1 MKLGRNGKIN
11 MELDDFKNRNSRHN
25 TIKSETGLINNS
37 LMDVLIDSFKI
48 EIKSQRKKSLIW
60 ISVLL
65 MLGIIYLSTSARV
78 SDFTSIGYH
87 LTVIGFVLGGIYL
100 YFRYRTLPDSIYT
113 LPVLE
118 FLDKAEKKIKFINLI
133 DWLIIVPLLLM
144 LGTGGGIIFTTRLL
158 NYTDNITLLLIIWVI
173 FFIALSIFGF
183 VAGKKNWEKEHV
195 VLLREFQKARESLMD
210 TNNNHEK
217 Y

>member
-1 MKLGRNGKIN
+1 

>member
-183 VAGKKNWEKEHV
+183 VAGKKNWEKEHA

-210 TNNNHEK
+210 TNNNNEK

>member
-1 MKLGRNGKIN
+1 MKLGRNGKLN

-25 TIKSETGLINNS
+25 TIKPETDLINNS
-37 LMDVLIDSFKI
+37 LMDILIDSFKT
-48 EIKSQRKKSLIW
+48 EINNQRKKSFIW
-60 ISVLL
+60 ISILI
-65 MLGIIYLSTSARV
+65 MLGIIYLSTSTQV

-100 YFRYRTLPDSIYT
+100 YFRYRTLPNSIYT
-113 LPVLE
+113 LPVFE
-118 FLDKAEKKIKFINLI
+118 FIDKAEKKIKFINLS

-158 NYTDNITLLLIIWVI
+158 NYTNNITLLLIIWVI